1 MYLLDWTVAGG
12 LRYVGMTTDLEARIE
27 KHRRTGALPF
37 QTLGEP
43 DVSILAD
50 GLDVYSAAARERR
63 EIHERR
69 TMTPSGYNHS
79 AGGEYSGARRDKFLG
94 AAHVKRLALATV
106 AVAHLDG
113 KAHDVDARKLVEQGT
128 GKVLE
133 NYLAACSIV
142 AGMVHQGE
150 RPMRIG
156 RKTGLGTG
164 QVYGMLRDISE
175 KSAVRAAEEASGLK
189 TAGAVR
195 RMERGGARPKEGEQP

>member
-1 MYLLDWTVAGG
+1 MKESYTVYLLDWTVVGG
-12 LRYVGMTTDLEARIE
+12 LRYVGMTTDLKARLE
-27 KHRRTGALPF
+27 KHRTAGALPF

-43 DVSILAD
+43 DVSILAE

-63 EIHERR
+63 EIGERR

-79 AGGEYSGARRDKFLG
+79 AGGEYAGARRDKFLG
-94 AAHVKRLALATV
+94 AAHIERLALATV

-133 NYLAACSIV
+133 KYRAACSIV
-142 AGMVHQGE
+142 AGMVHKGDH
-150 RPMRIG
+150 PMKIG

-164 QVYGMLRDISE
+164 QIYGMLRDIGE
-175 KSAVRAAEEASGLK
+175 NPPSG
-189 TAGAVR
+189 R
-195 RMERGGARPKEGEQP
+195 RKKRQG